1 MTKKGDDNL
10 RDRLSR
16 ALPAAMRAR
25 DRPAMTALRSAVAA
39 IDNAGAVDPT
49 HPLPTDQDPRI
60 ATSAARPQASPGPG
74 SRPQASL
81 GSGSRPPESVD
92 RGTRPA
98 VVTDTGSRPP
108 KSTAAGSRRPSSGA
122 GTRSPESPGPGTG
135 QSASTGPEAGHSD
148 LGAARAA
155 HPELAGTVAGV
166 GATEVERRSL
176 SQAQMEAIV
185 RVEIADRETA
195 AAGYER
201 AGQLARAERL
211 RAEAKVLLSHLD
223 TT

>member
-1 MTKKGDDNL
+1 MTKKGGDNL

-16 ALPAAMRAR
+16 ALPAAMKAR

-74 SRPQASL
+74 SRP
-81 GSGSRPPESVD
+81 PESVD

-108 KSTAAGSRRPSSGA
+108 KSTAPGSRRPSSGA

-201 AGQLARAERL
+201 AGQLERAERL